1 MENTRNLV
9 AKVACAA
16 KEYSPGRISSSPLLG
31 FGSPSI
37 LRRPLRAVS
46 QPSSTNFLNLNLA
59 FKKSRSAP
67 SSRDSQQS
75 DASARRLW
83 SDKITLRIRSVVAIL
98 AMVLLVSH
106 FANRSSQPL
115 HRPVSRTVYKPVV
128 LQEPLSGSVDEASVA
143 DFEER
148 ISFTVPHSIS
158 SISIAGDR
166 IRHWTEGGFEVLHI
180 LGDVRVKQA
189 SFAASAGEAI
199 LWVEIPEDKNDPT
212 ATHRVHVYLENNVDV
227 SLSTQD
233 NNQPVDRIKDRAWFG
248 RLKTAGTVDL
258 SRATSPLTGAPPAII
273 ENARLARSQNSN
285 GSIQQA
291 SFFAI
296 PIDQNGNS
304 RRNDGLVWVEDNRAE
319 NSVFA
324 QRPQTV
330 VNPQTGQLQTIVPD
344 VQAPATPDFQPGS
357 PYSSPGQPNVNRSP
371 FRIDVV
377 PRDPTIGMNFK
388 NFINPANPNERV
400 SIATGGVRLS
410 IDSAAIADAEIFQG
424 DGDRKLYVLA
434 DNVVA
439 WQLTLPDGSQ
449 RNQLY
454 LEGDVV
460 FSKGS
465 RVINARQMY
474 YDVETQQGTI
484 LKADMRTTA
493 SGVNG
498 PVRIKADVI
507 QQLDENRLNAFGAAM
522 TTSRLGVP
530 RYWLQSESIGLQQVA
545 PAQPGL
551 VFDPA
556 NGVASSRLTDGL
568 GGLADL
574 EEPESQYVVDGQRN
588 RIYFG
593 GVPVFAWPRIRT
605 SLNDPTLYLE
615 SFNINNDRIFGTQI
629 RTGWNLHQL
638 LGLQRPEGTR
648 WIGKLDYLSERGLGF
663 GTESEYQRDGFLG
676 VPGQVAGRYESWFI
690 NDRGTDFLGRDRVAL
705 TPEEEFRGRSVLN
718 HRHNFGPG
726 YQLRAEFG
734 YISDRNFLEQ
744 FYEREWDTYKD
755 ATTGF
760 WLERNVGTRS
770 FNLTGDLQVNRFFT
784 QTSGLKFDQ
793 FTLGQPI
800 LNNRAIWHAHHHAG
814 YQRIRQASTPTDPVD
829 AAKFDPLAWEANVDG
844 FTAGTR
850 QEIDFPMQIGPVKLV
865 PYLLGDIS
873 YWQEALD
880 GNDLLRTYGQT
891 GVRASLP
898 MWRVDPSIKSVL
910 WNVDGLA
917 HKISLD
923 VDAFFAE
930 ASQDLDELAL
940 YDPLDDD
947 AQEHF
952 RRRFAFDTFGIVP
965 GLNVPL
971 RFDERN
977 FAFRSG
983 VQGNVTGPREIAD
996 DLMAVKLGARQ
1007 KWQTKRGLPGRQR
1020 IVDWIT
1026 FDTQAILYPK
1036 ANRDN
1041 FGSDFGNLDYD
1052 FRWYV
1057 GDRLSL
1063 VSDGYFDFFSQ
1074 GLRTASFGANIS
1086 RPEVGNVYVGFRT
1099 IEGPISSNILS
1110 AALTYRM
1117 SDQWGVEA
1125 GGQIDFGETG
1135 TIGQSLSLVHIGES
1149 FLWQFGFNFDHSR
1162 NNLGVRFGFEPRFTK
1177 RPRLFR
1183 PGGVPVGP
1191 AGAKW
1196 LE

>member
-1 MENTRNLV
+1 MATLIGSVCSKTHRKHLQNRSKVQV
-9 AKVACAA
+9 AYHPVVFQEPTFDPSSKVAATDF
-16 KEYSPGRISSSPLLG
+16 KER
-31 FGSPSI
+31 FTF
-37 LRRPLRAVS
+37 AV
-46 QPSSTNFLNLNLA
+46 P
-59 FKKSRSAP
+59 
-67 SSRDSQQS
+67 DSV
-75 DASARRLW
+75 R
-83 SDKITLRIRSVVAIL
+83 
-98 AMVLLVSH
+98 
-106 FANRSSQPL
+106 
-115 HRPVSRTVYKPVV
+115 
-128 LQEPLSGSVDEASVA
+128 
-143 DFEER
+143 
-148 ISFTVPHSIS
+148 
-158 SISIAGDR
+158 SISIAGNT
-166 IRHWTEGGFEVLHI
+166 IRQWTDGDFEVLHVS
-180 LGDVRVKQA
+180 GDVRVQQD
-189 SFAASAGEAI
+189 SFTATSGEAI
-199 LWVEIPEDKNDPT
+199 LWVEIPKDKSDSSKVY
-212 ATHRVHVYLENNVDV
+212 RVQVYLENNVTVDLAANDFGQ
-227 SLSTQD
+227 SA
-233 NNQPVDRIKDRAWFG
+233 DRIVDRAWFG
-248 RLKTAGTVDL
+248 RLKTTGTVDL
-258 SRATSPLTGAPPAII
+258 NRATAGLIGAKPPIFD
-273 ENARLARSQNSN
+273 NAKRARSQNSRE
-285 GSIQQA
+285 GVQRVG
-291 SFFAI
+291 FFQSI
-296 PIDQNGNS
+296 PIDADGNS
-304 RRNDGLVWVEDNRAE
+304 LTENGLVWSEDNRIE

-330 VNPQTGQLQTIVPD
+330 VNPQTGQLQTVVPD
-344 VQAPATPDFQPGS
+344 SQLPVVPEFQPGS
-357 PYSSPGQPNVNRSP
+357 PYSSPGEPSVNRSP
-371 FRIDVV
+371 YRIDVV

-388 NFINPANPNERV
+388 NFINPANANERV

-410 IDSAAIADAEIFQG
+410 IDSSAIASADVFQG

-439 WQLTLPDGSQ
+439 WQLTLPNGSQ

-493 SGVNG
+493 RGVNG

-507 QQLDENRLNAFGAAM
+507 QQLDENRLNAFGTAM

-530 RYWLQSESIGLQQVA
+530 RYWLQSESISLQQVA
-545 PAQPGL
+545 PAQSSL

-556 NGVASSRLTDGL
+556 NGVAGRQLTDGL
-568 GGLADL
+568 D
-574 EEPESQYVVDGQRN
+574 EPESEYVVDGQRN
-588 RIYFG
+588 RIYLG

-615 SFNINNDRIFGTQI
+615 SFSINNDQIFGTQVQ
-629 RTGWNLHQL
+629 TGWNLYQL
-638 LGLQRPEGTR
+638 LGLQRPEGSQ
-648 WIGKLDYLSERGLGF
+648 WIGNLDYLSERGLGF
-663 GTESEYQRDGFLG
+663 GTESEYQRDSFFG
-676 VPGQVAGRYESWFI
+676 VPGRVAGRYESWFI
-690 NDRGTDFLGRDRVAL
+690 NDKGTDFLGRDRFAL
-705 TPEEEFRGRSVLN
+705 VPEEEFRGRSILN
-718 HRHNFGPG
+718 HRHDFGPG

-770 FNLTGDLQVNRFFT
+770 FNLTGDLQLNRFFT

-800 LNNRAIWHAHHHAG
+800 FNNRAIWHARSQAG

-829 AAKFDPLAWEANVDG
+829 AAKFDPLAWETDVDG

-850 QEIDFPMQIGPVKLV
+850 HEIDFPTQVGPVKLV
-865 PYLLGDIS
+865 PYILGDLS
-873 YWQEALD
+873 YWQEARD
-880 GNDLLRTYGQT
+880 GSDLLRAYGQT

-898 MWRVDPSIKSVL
+898 MWRVDPTIKSVL

-917 HKISLD
+917 HKVSFD

-947 AQEHF
+947 SQEHF
-952 RRRFAFDTFGIVP
+952 RRRFAFDTFGIIP
-965 GLNVPL
+965 GMDAPL

-977 FAFRSG
+977 FALRSG
-983 VQGNVTGPREIAD
+983 AQGNVTGPREIAD
-996 DLMAVKLGARQ
+996 DMMAVKLGARQ

-1020 IVDWIT
+1020 IIDWIT
-1026 FDTQAILYPK
+1026 FDTQATLYPK
-1036 ANRDN
+1036 ADRDN

-1063 VSDGYFDFFSQ
+1063 VSDGYFELFSQ
-1074 GLRTASFGANIS
+1074 GLRTASVGANIS
-1086 RPEVGNVYVGFRT
+1086 RPEIGNAYVGYRM

-1110 AALTYRM
+1110 AAMTYRM
-1117 SDQWGVEA
+1117 SDQWGVKA

-1135 TIGQSLSLVHIGES
+1135 TIGNTLSLIYIGES
-1149 FLWQFGFNFDHSR
+1149 FLWQFGFNYDHSR
-1162 NNLGVRFGFEPRFTK
+1162 ENLGFRFGFEPRFSK
-1177 RPRLFR
+1177 RPQIFR